1 MVVMEDML
9 AMANTE
15 VNRIRINEK
24 SRVTPGNMSTIIIKA
39 QDKTTLQE
47 K

>member
-15 VNRIRINEK
+15 VNKMRINVR
-24 SRVTPGNMSTIIIKA
+24 SRMTIGSMSTIIIKA
-39 QDKTTLQE
+39 QDKTTLLE

>member
-15 VNRIRINEK
+15 VNKMRINVR
-24 SRVTPGNMSTIIIKA
+24 SRMTPGSMSTIIIKA
-39 QDKTTLQE
+39 QDKTTLLE